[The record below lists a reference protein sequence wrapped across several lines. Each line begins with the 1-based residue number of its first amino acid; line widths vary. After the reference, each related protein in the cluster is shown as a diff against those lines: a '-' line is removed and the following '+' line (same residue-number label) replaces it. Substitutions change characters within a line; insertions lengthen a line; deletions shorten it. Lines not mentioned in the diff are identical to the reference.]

1 MKPLVKLVVGLAAAY
16 LVIMLVSGLAIQ
28 MMVSGSADTIREQLE
43 SRVPI
48 PVSFG
53 DGDFDLA
60 QWFLFQPAITLHDV
74 SIGNPDGFSKS
85 NLLDASEVSTQVALL
100 SLFGDRIEIRSVTLG
115 HPVLH
120 VERNRQGKTNL
131 EVAAALIA
139 NSATQGAAPASEGAE
154 GSEGKALAI
163 EGFYLDQGE
172 VRYADA
178 AKDSGNPTLFVGD
191 IDLRLLDFSTDATCK
206 LTLQAS
212 FYGGSRSEVRFS
224 GRGGPFKPQSLPAQ
238 GELAIE
244 IAPSEIPA
252 DLREEYLGE
261 LLRDPPGGSLVA
273 FETTMQGDLM
283 KTFQGDGK
291 LTLSDFEIGD
301 EHRLPLNGETPLKLT
316 VKRMMTNPSFDL
328 VIPDGSLTLGD
339 GTWNGQAKVS
349 YANSKV
355 QGSSSGKIADA
366 DIDQMMSA
374 LASASDKVSGT
385 VAVPQYNVRFAGA
398 DADQIRNSLAG
409 SGNLT
414 LEEGQISAF
423 NLLGTIQK
431 KADKLLGGDSPEP
444 GETEFT
450 TLSSDFEIRSQ
461 QVHLT
466 NILLDSPASDVSG
479 QGYFTFEKELYFDL
493 QATVQG
499 ALAATLG
506 GKPNSEGTTVAS
518 VPVKI
523 RGTVDSPKVS
533 PDIGRIVEDKVK
545 GVLDSLFKK
554 RQQPSEEAPRP

>member
-1 MKPLVKLVVGLAAAY
+1 MKPLVKLGVGLAAAY

-43 SRVPI
+43 SHVPI

-85 NLLDASEVSTQVALL
+85 NLLDASEVSTQVALF

-115 HPVLH
+115 HPVLR

-139 NSATQGAAPASEGAE
+139 NSATQGAASASEGAE

-172 VRYADA
+172 VWYADA
-178 AKDSGNPTLFVGD
+178 AKDSGNPTMFVGD

-212 FYGGSRSEVRFS
+212 FYGGSRSEVRFN
-224 GRGGPFKPQSLPAQ
+224 GRGGPFRSQSLPAQ

-261 LLRDPPGGSLVA
+261 LLHDPPGGSMVA

-291 LTLSDFEIGD
+291 LTFSDF
-301 EHRLPLNGETPLKLT
+301 GEWRRT
-316 VKRMMTNPSFDL
+316 
-328 VIPDGSLTLGD
+328 
-339 GTWNGQAKVS
+339 
-349 YANSKV
+349 
-355 QGSSSGKIADA
+355 
-366 DIDQMMSA
+366 
-374 LASASDKVSGT
+374 
-385 VAVPQYNVRFAGA
+385 
-398 DADQIRNSLAG
+398 
-409 SGNLT
+409 
-414 LEEGQISAF
+414 
-423 NLLGTIQK
+423 
-431 KADKLLGGDSPEP
+431 
-444 GETEFT
+444 
-450 TLSSDFEIRSQ
+450 
-461 QVHLT
+461 
-466 NILLDSPASDVSG
+466 SPASQRRGSVETYRQAHDDQPVVRLG
-479 QGYFTFEKELYFDL
+479 DPGWLPDAWRRDL
-493 QATVQG
+493 ERA
-499 ALAATLG
+499 
-506 GKPNSEGTTVAS
+506 SEGLLC
-518 VPVKI
+518 KLE
-523 RGTVDSPKVS
+523 SPGVEQRKHRRRRYR
-533 PDIGRIVEDKVK
+533 PDDERIGV
-545 GVLDSLFKK
+545 
-554 RQQPSEEAPRP
+554 RQR

>member
-1 MKPLVKLVVGLAAAY
+1 MRPLVKLIAGLAAAY
-16 LVIMLVSGLAIQ
+16 VAFMLVSGLAIQ

-60 QWFLFQPAITLHDV
+60 QWFLFQPAIALRDV
-74 SIGNPDGFSKS
+74 SIGNPEGFSDA
-85 NLLDASEVSTQVALL
+85 NLLEASEVSTQVALF
-100 SLFGDRIEIRSVTLG
+100 SLFGDRIEILSITLG
-115 HPVLH
+115 NPVLR
-120 VERNRQGKTNL
+120 VERSRQGKTNL
-131 EVAAALIA
+131 EAAAALIA
-139 NSATQGAAPASEGAE
+139 NSSSQEAAPASES
-154 GSEGKALAI
+154 SEGRALAI

-172 VRYADA
+172 IWYADA
-178 AKDSGNPTLFVGD
+178 AKDNGKPTLLIGD
-191 IDLRLLDFSTDATCK
+191 IDLRLLDFSPDATCK

-224 GRGGPFKPQSLPAQ
+224 GRGGPFEPQSLPAQ
-238 GELAIE
+238 GELSIE

-252 DLREEYLGE
+252 DLREEYLGD
-261 LLRDPPGGSLVA
+261 LLRDPPSGSLVS

-301 EHRLPLNGETPLKLT
+301 EHRLPLNGEAPLNLT
-316 VKRMMTNPSFDL
+316 VKRMMTNPAFDL
-328 VIPDGSLTLGD
+328 VIPDGSLTLGE
-339 GTWNGQAKVS
+339 GTWNGQAKLS
-349 YANSKV
+349 YANGRV
-355 QGSSSGKIADA
+355 QGSSSGKIDDV
-366 DIDQMMSA
+366 DINEMMSA
-374 LASASDKVSGT
+374 LTSASDKVSGA
-385 VAVPQYNVRFAGA
+385 VAVPRYSVRFAGA

-414 LEEGQISAF
+414 LEEGEISAF

-431 KADKLLGGDSPEP
+431 HADKLLGGDSSEP

-450 TLSSDFEIRSQ
+450 TLSSDFEIRNQ

-466 NILLDSPASDVSG
+466 NILLHSPASDVTG
-479 QGYFTFEKELYFDL
+479 QGYLTFEKELHFDL
-493 QATVQG
+493 ETTIQG

-506 GKPNSEGTTVAS
+506 GQPNSEGTTVAS
-518 VPVKI
+518 IPVKI
-523 RGTVDSPKVS
+523 RGTVDSPRVS
-533 PDIGRIVEDKVK
+533 PDIGRIVGDKVK
-545 GVLDSLFKK
+545 GLLDSLFKK
-554 RQQPSEEAPRP
+554 RQ